1 MSSSSPVVVQ
11 NSAASGFRGRL
22 PELLL
27 VLVTL
32 VWGGTFLVAQLALR
46 ETGPFGLLAV
56 RFSVAAAAIF
66 LLFFRRVRGLTRAEL
81 RAGAGIGV
89 VTFAAYA
96 LQTAGL
102 QHIPSSRSAFLVAM
116 YVPVVPLLQ
125 LALLRRAPRASAW
138 AGIALSF
145 AGLVL
150 LSAGEGLTP
159 ALGRGDWLT
168 LGGAL
173 ASALQ
178 IVLVSRWAPG
188 ADPIRLAL
196 VQLAAVAA
204 LSLLALPLSGEG
216 LPAPTPLLL
225 GAGVALGL
233 FATAFVMAAMNW
245 AQQTVPATRATV
257 IYAMEPVWGG
267 IVGALAGEV
276 MTRGT
281 VGGSALIVAGVLV
294 SELAWPRR
302 RKQSAG
308 RAPAPPRADAAEPA
322 GRPAHEPVERGR
334 ERAVA

>member
-1 MSSSSPVVVQ
+1 MSSSTPVVVQ
-11 NSAASGFRGRL
+11 SSAASALRGRL
-22 PELLL
+22 PELVL

-46 ETGPFGLLAV
+46 ESGPFGLLAL
-56 RFSVAAAAIF
+56 RFSVAAAAIGA
-66 LLFFRRVRGLTRAEL
+66 LFFRRVRGLTQGEL

-96 LQTAGL
+96 LQTTGL

-116 YVPVVPLLQ
+116 YVPLVPLLQ

-145 AGLVL
+145 AGLLL
-150 LSAGEGLTP
+150 LSAGEGLSP
-159 ALGRGDWLT
+159 ELGRGDLLT

-173 ASALQ
+173 ASAMQ

-188 ADPIRLAL
+188 ADPIRLAF

-204 LSLLALPLSGEG
+204 LSLLALPVSGEG
-216 LPAPTPLLL
+216 LPPLTPLVV
-225 GAGVALGL
+225 GAAVGLGL
-233 FATAFVMAAMNW
+233 VATAFVMAAMNW

-276 MTRGT
+276 MTRAT
-281 VGGSALIVAGVLV
+281 VGGSGLIVLGVLV

-302 RKQSAG
+302 RAKPTEVV
-308 RAPAPPRADAAEPA
+308 PAPPPVDAAEPS
-322 GRPAHEPVERGR
+322 GRPAHAPVKRGR

>member
-1 MSSSSPVVVQ
+1 
-11 NSAASGFRGRL
+11 
-22 PELLL
+22 
-27 VLVTL
+27 
-32 VWGGTFLVAQLALR
+32 VA
-46 ETGPFGLLAV
+46 
-56 RFSVAAAAIF
+56 
-66 LLFFRRVRGLTRAEL
+66 
-81 RAGAGIGV
+81 
-89 VTFAAYA
+89 TFAAYA

-145 AGLVL
+145 AGLVM

-196 VQLAAVAA
+196 VQLAAVAL
-204 LSLLALPLSGEG
+204 LSLLALPVSGEG
-216 LPAPTPLLL
+216 MPALTPLVVW
-225 GAGVALGL
+225 AGIALGL

-267 IVGALAGEV
+267 VVGALAGEV

-281 VGGSALIVAGVLV
+281 VGGSALIVLGVLV

-302 RKQSAG
+302 RTKSAG
-308 RAPAPPRADAAEPA
+308 SAPAPARPVDAAEPLA
-322 GRPAHEPVERGR
+322 A
-334 ERAVA
+334 

>member
-1 MSSSSPVVVQ
+1 MSSSTAIAKNP
-11 NSAASGFRGRL
+11 AASGLRGRL
-22 PELLL
+22 PELVL

-32 VWGGTFLVAQLALR
+32 VWGGTFLLSQVALR

-56 RFSVAAAAIF
+56 RFSVAAAALS

-81 RAGAGIGV
+81 RTGAAIGV

-145 AGLVL
+145 AGLVM

-188 ADPIRLAL
+188 TDPIRLAL
-196 VQLAAVAA
+196 VQLAAVAV
-204 LSLLALPLSGEG
+204 LSLLALPVSGEG
-216 LPAPTPLLL
+216 MPALTPLVVW
-225 GAGVALGL
+225 AGIALGL

-267 IVGALAGEV
+267 AVGALAGEV

-281 VGGSALIVAGVLV
+281 VGGSALIVLGVLV

-302 RKQSAG
+302 RTRPAGSAPG
-308 RAPAPPRADAAEPA
+308 RTLAGDAAEPLA
-322 GRPAHEPVERGR
+322 A
-334 ERAVA
+334 

>member
-1 MSSSSPVVVQ
+1 MSSSAAVVQ
-11 NSAASGFRGRL
+11 NPAASGLRTRL
-22 PELLL
+22 PELVL

-32 VWGGTFLVAQLALR
+32 VWGGTFLVSQVALR

-56 RFSVAAAAIF
+56 RFSVAAAALS
-66 LLFFRRVRGLTRAEL
+66 LLFFRRMRGLTRAEL
-81 RAGAGIGV
+81 RTGAGIGV

-145 AGLVL
+145 AGLVM

-159 ALGRGDWLT
+159 SLGRGDWLT

-196 VQLAAVAA
+196 VQLAAVAV
-204 LSLLALPLSGEG
+204 LSLLALPVSGEG
-216 LPAPTPLLL
+216 MPALTPLVVWAGFGL
-225 GAGVALGL
+225 G
-233 FATAFVMAAMNW
+233 
-245 AQQTVPATRATV
+245 
-257 IYAMEPVWGG
+257 
-267 IVGALAGEV
+267 
-276 MTRGT
+276 
-281 VGGSALIVAGVLV
+281 
-294 SELAWPRR
+294 
-302 RKQSAG
+302 
-308 RAPAPPRADAAEPA
+308 
-322 GRPAHEPVERGR
+322 
-334 ERAVA
+334 